1 MTKLAAKL
9 ATAAALVALATP
21 ALPCGDHA
29 KTTTAEKK
37 TDKAAEV
44 AKKDADAATKDA
56 ANAKKDAKTARTDE
70 VRTASAKQAK

>member
-9 ATAAALVALATP
+9 ATAAALLALATP
-21 ALPCGDHA
+21 ALPCGDHM

-44 AKKDADAATKDA
+44 AKKDAKDSKAAKA
-56 ANAKKDAKTARTDE
+56 AAETRTDE
-70 VRTASAKQAK
+70 VKTASAKPAK